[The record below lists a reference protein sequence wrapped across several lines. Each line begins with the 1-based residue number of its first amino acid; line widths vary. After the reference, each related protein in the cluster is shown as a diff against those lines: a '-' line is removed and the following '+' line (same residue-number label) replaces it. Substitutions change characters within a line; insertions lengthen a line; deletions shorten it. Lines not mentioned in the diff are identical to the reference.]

1 MSSNMQGKSY
11 DSGYGS
17 GRNGSSY
24 GGSYGGSGYG
34 GGYGGGGGWGQAGDI
49 GAHHGGWGDANR
61 VPGEY
66 VTVGRFIFV
75 STYQPE
81 TTDLVQFSLQESNFN
96 GQNFCDPY
104 QFHVALAC

>member
-34 GGYGGGGGWGQAGDI
+34 GGYGGGGGWARRGTL
-49 GAHHGGWGDANR
+49 AHTMEDGVMRTGCQVNMWR
-61 VPGEY
+61 
-66 VTVGRFIFV
+66 
-75 STYQPE
+75 
-81 TTDLVQFSLQESNFN
+81 
-96 GQNFCDPY
+96 
-104 QFHVALAC
+104 